1 MHTDRKI
8 GFAMGIL
15 LIGIV
20 AALFFRNEPLLST
33 KVPGVRRERELN
45 QQLRDRDAA
54 VYLNDKVSE
63 AGNEFV
69 QDNQPWT
76 LRDVLKKMDER
87 NKTAPVPVGA
97 RSFAQPASDEV
108 NEEELDGYRPKKR
121 RNHVSSD
128 YGPSADL
135 VRLAEAAPGTHDS
148 ARRELG
154 PLPPLPSVEEPE
166 VRKAAPPET
175 TTNVSGLPQGEVPAG
190 TDVPNFDFQPP
201 ESFDEYVVKYGDTLS
216 GIAQRTLG
224 SQKKY
229 IDIYNANRDRMASPD
244 RLDVGKPLRIPRVAE
259 SDRMRL

>member
-45 QQLRDRDAA
+45 QKLRERDAA
-54 VYLNDKVSE
+54 VYLNDKSIDE
-63 AGNEFV
+63 IPE
-69 QDNQPWT
+69 QSLEKQRWT
-76 LRDVLKKMDER
+76 LRDVLEKMDER

-97 RSFAQPASDEV
+97 GSFAQRSLNELNDED
-108 NEEELDGYRPKKR
+108 LDGYRPQKR
-121 RNHVSSD
+121 RDPAKGTVTESSASVQPLRSEQQPAVTD
-128 YGPSADL
+128 DRVFGALPPLTPIETIESQKI
-135 VRLAEAAPGTHDS
+135 T
-148 ARRELG
+148 
-154 PLPPLPSVEEPE
+154 LPPLPNPELSVVKDE
-166 VRKAAPPET
+166 RGK
-175 TTNVSGLPQGEVPAG
+175 
-190 TDVPNFDFQPP
+190 DVPDFDFQPP

-216 GIAQRTLG
+216 GIAQRMLG

-229 IDIYNANRDRMASPD
+229 IEIYHANRDRMASPD

-259 SDRMRL
+259 SGRLQL